1 MNVIN
6 YVTGLKMFIKKDS
19 LVEMRTHEH
28 PERYLES
35 FQDCRKKAEDILNQ
49 EPEEKPLPT
58 GQLSLFDLFGLTM
71 GG

>member
-1 MNVIN
+1 
-6 YVTGLKMFIKKDS
+6 
-19 LVEMRTHEH
+19 MRRHEH

-58 GQLSLFDLFGLTM
+58 GQLTLFDLFGLTM